1 LQENVP
7 KQEYSREDV
16 RRMLGISEQ
25 QLRGW
30 ERLGLVRHPDVFS
43 FKDLIALRTLLK
55 LRENRISTQKI
66 GLAVASLKQKIAG
79 LEYPLSEVKF
89 LPDGRKLSV
98 QFAGQRIEPISGQIL
113 FDFETAEPTG
123 VKSFPAEPPGN
134 RANLEKEAE
143 FWFQRGLELEET
155 GAPVQDTIEAY
166 QRSVQLNPHAAGAWV
181 NLGTIHYRM
190 RRYREAEK
198 FYARA
203 IEADAAYPLAQFN
216 LGNLYDEEGRLDKA
230 EEFYKAALR
239 LNPQYA
245 DAHFN
250 LALLCER
257 RGESMQAVHHWKTYL
272 KLDPTSSWA
281 AVARRQLEK
290 LREAAVI
297 RPQ

>member
-1 LQENVP
+1 MP

-16 RRMLGISEQ
+16 RRMLGVSEQ

-30 ERLGLVRHPDVFS
+30 ERQGLVRNPDVFS

-89 LPDGRKLSV
+89 LPEGKKLSV
-98 QFAGQRIEPISGQIL
+98 QVAGQKIEPISGQIL
-113 FDFETAEPTG
+113 FDFETAARND
-123 VKSFPAEPPGN
+123 VKSFPAEPPAN
-134 RANLEKEAE
+134 RAVVEKEAE
-143 FWFQRGLELEET
+143 FWFQRGLELEER
-155 GAPVQDTIEAY
+155 GAPIEETIEAY
-166 QRSVQLNPHAAGAWV
+166 QKSVQLNPHAAGAWV

-190 RRYREAEK
+190 RRYRDAEK
-198 FYARA
+198 FYTQA
-203 IEADAAYPLAQFN
+203 IEADSGYPLAHFN

-257 RGESMQAVHHWKTYL
+257 RGETLKAVHHWKTYL

-281 AVARRQLEK
+281 TVARRQLDK
-290 LREAAVI
+290 LREATVI

>member
-1 LQENVP
+1 MP

-16 RRMLGISEQ
+16 RRMLGVSEQ

-30 ERLGLVRHPDVFS
+30 ERQGLVRNPDVFS

-66 GLAVASLKQKIAG
+66 GQAVAALKRKIAG

-89 LPDGRKLSV
+89 LPEGRKLSV
-98 QFAGQRIEPISGQIL
+98 QLAGQKIEPISGQIL
-113 FDFETAEPTG
+113 FEFETAEPSG
-123 VKSFPAEPPGN
+123 VKTFPAEPPLH
-134 RANLEKEAE
+134 RATVEREAE
-143 FWFQRGLELEET
+143 FWFQRGLELEER
-155 GAPVQDTIEAY
+155 GAPVEETVAAY
-166 QRSVQLNPHAAGAWV
+166 QKSVELNPHAAGAWV

-190 RRYREAEK
+190 RRYRDAEV
-198 FYARA
+198 FYTRA
-203 IEADAAYPLAQFN
+203 IEADAGYPLAHFN
-216 LGNLYDEEGRLDKA
+216 LGNLYDEEGRLDQA

-239 LNPQYA
+239 LNPHYA

-257 RGESMQAVHHWKTYL
+257 RGESLKAVHHWKSYL
-272 KLDPTSSWA
+272 KLDPASSWA

-290 LREAAVI
+290 LRAATVI

>member
-1 LQENVP
+1 MP

-30 ERLGLVRHPDVFS
+30 ERLGLVRNPDVFS
-43 FKDLIALRTLLK
+43 FKDLIGLRTLLK
-55 LRENRISTQKI
+55 LHENRISSQKI

-89 LPDGRKLSV
+89 LPEGRKLSV

-113 FDFETAEPTG
+113 FDFETAAPTG
-123 VKSFPAEPPGN
+123 VRSFPAEPPVN

-143 FWFQRGLELEET
+143 FWFQRGLELEER
-155 GAPVQDTIEAY
+155 GAPVQETIEAY

-198 FYARA
+198 FYAQA
-203 IEADAAYPLAQFN
+203 IQADAAYPLAHFN

-230 EEFYKAALR
+230 EEYYKAALR

-272 KLDPTSSWA
+272 KLDPASSWA

-290 LREAAVI
+290 LREATLI